1 MTLPRKHL
9 LELRRFWVTGLV
21 LLPVLLIACWW
32 LTYGFARDRAFDQA
46 DERLNLYASSFEGAL
61 DKYGYL
67 PFMLSRQ
74 PEIRAL
80 LRGESNL
87 DEVHALLEQIAETSG
102 ADKVYLLDALGL
114 TLASSNHREP
124 GSFVGMRYAFRPY
137 YREALAL
144 GRGELFSVG
153 VTTGEPGYFLSERV
167 EDDDGALLGVAVV
180 KVDLEPLQ
188 ADWRLAAEHLLV
200 NDANTVVVLSSHPEW
215 KYRSLDPLTVAQRI
229 WIGESQQF
237 NGVHIDPLGNWERG
251 AYRVDTGHPATD
263 AVYLLRVYDLPR
275 LQWQI
280 QYLIPKRQL
289 LLTAWLAS
297 AAAFILYILLLTSGL
312 WLTERRRRAR
322 AVIASEQALRQANDN
337 LEVQVRQRTAEL
349 QTTQKELV
357 QAGKLAALGT
367 LAAGIAHELNQPITA
382 IRTYAATGKK
392 LLQRGQAGAATETLD
407 KVVTLTQRMGHI
419 TSQMKVFVR
428 QKPAAGESADWSA
441 RIDFVLDMLGERIAG
456 QGVTIIKS
464 CAAQAQV
471 TGDDARIEQ
480 ILLNLLSNALD
491 AVAGVPEPRIDL
503 SLQPDRSGWALTV
516 EDNGGGLGEKQ
527 LEHLF
532 DPFYSTKDVG
542 QGMGLGLFICYGLIQ
557 DLGGSIRAGRAAT
570 GGARF
575 EVWLPAAPTTNPR
588 AKHDRYELATDRPD

>member
-21 LLPVLLIACWW
+21 LLPVLLVVCWW
-32 LTYGFARDRAFDQA
+32 LTYGIARDRAFTQA

-61 DKYGYL
+61 EKYGYL
-67 PFMLSRQ
+67 PFLLSRQ
-74 PEIRAL
+74 PEISAL
-80 LRGESNL
+80 LRGDGDL
-87 DEVHALLEQIAETSG
+87 DNVHALLEQIAETSG

-137 YREALAL
+137 YRDALAL
-144 GRGELFSVG
+144 GQGELFSVG

-167 EDDDGALLGVAVV
+167 DDDDGTLLGVAVV

-200 NDANTVVVLSSHPEW
+200 NDANAVVVLSSHPQW
-215 KYRSLDPLTVAQRI
+215 KYRALDPLTVAQRI

-237 NGVHIDPLGNWERG
+237 NGVHIDPLGIWERG
-251 AYRVDTGHPATD
+251 AYRVGTGHAATD
-263 AVYLLRVYDLPR
+263 AVYLLRGYDLPR

-280 QYLIPKRQL
+280 QYLIPKREL
-289 LLTAWLAS
+289 LMTAWLAT
-297 AAAFILYILLLTSGL
+297 AAVFILYILLLTSGL

-322 AVIASEQALRQANDN
+322 AVIASEQALREANDN

-349 QTTQKELV
+349 QTTQKELI

-392 LLQRGQAGAATETLD
+392 LLQRGQAEAANETLD

-428 QKPAAGESADWSA
+428 QQPVAGGSVAWAA
-441 RIDFVLDMLGERIAG
+441 RIDFVLDMLEERIDR
-456 QGVTIIKS
+456 QGVTIVKTS
-464 CAAQAQV
+464 MPQARV
-471 TGDDARIEQ
+471 IGDDARIEQ

-491 AVAGVPEPRIDL
+491 AVAGVPESRIEL
-503 SLQPDRSGWALTV
+503 SLRPDRSGWALTV
-516 EDNGGGLGEKQ
+516 EDNGSGLSERQ

-532 DPFYSTKDVG
+532 DPFFSTKDVG

-557 DLGGSIRAGRAAT
+557 DLGGSIRGGQAAA

-575 EVWLPAAPTTNPR
+575 DVWLPAAPAPETSARN
-588 AKHDRYELATDRPD
+588 DRYELATDRPD

>member
-21 LLPVLLIACWW
+21 LLPALLIACWW
-32 LTYGFARDRAFDQA
+32 LSYSIARDRAYDEA

-61 DKYGYL
+61 DKYAYL

-74 PEIRAL
+74 PEVREL
-80 LRGESNL
+80 LRGDGDLQN
-87 DEVHALLEQIAETSG
+87 VHALLEEITQTSG

-137 YREALAL
+137 YRDALAL

-215 KYRSLDPLTVAQRI
+215 KYRSLNPLTVAQRI
-229 WIGESQQF
+229 WISESQQF
-237 NGVHIDPLGNWERG
+237 NGVHINPLGSWERG
-251 AYRVDTGHPATD
+251 AYRVDTGHAATD
-263 AVYLLRVYDLPR
+263 ASYLLRGYDLPR

-289 LLTAWLAS
+289 LITAWLAT
-297 AAAFILYILLLTSGL
+297 AAAFILHILLLTSGL

-322 AVIASEQALRQANDN
+322 AVIASERALRQANDN

-349 QTTQKELV
+349 QTTQKELI

-392 LLQRGQAGAATETLD
+392 LLQRGKPEAANDTLD

-428 QKPAAGESADWSA
+428 QEPVSGGSVDWAA
-441 RIDFVLDMLGERIAG
+441 RIDFVLDMLEERINR
-456 QGVTIIKS
+456 QGATIIKK
-464 CAAQAQV
+464 CMPQAQV
-471 TGDDARIEQ
+471 IGDDPRIEQ

-491 AVAGVPEPRIDL
+491 AVAGVPEPRIDIT
-503 SLQPDRSGWALTV
+503 LQAERSGWALTV
-516 EDNGGGLGEKQ
+516 SDNGSGLDEAQ

-557 DLGGSIRAGRAAT
+557 DLGGSIRAGQAAA

-575 EVWLPAAPTTNPR
+575 DVWLPGASIPNTS
-588 AKHDRYELATDRPD
+588 AKNDRYELATDRPD